1 MNVGV
6 AAAGATVTAFVAGLY
21 AVTAAALAIPV
32 LGEPL
37 ERSTLLALLAAL
49 IGTVL
54 LSGIRLET
62 DTVVGIGSALIAAAA
77 FGTYLVLSRRWGESH
92 GLRGPLVGLSTL
104 TISGIVA
111 AVAVQL
117 TGAPVVPAAPR
128 PEALVAIAW
137 LAVGPSATAAVLV
150 VAGMQRLEA
159 RHASVFLLLNPPTA
173 AILAYLLLGERLS
186 ALQLVGG
193 ACVLVAIAAASG
205 LVVLRDRRR

>member
-1 MNVGV
+1 
-6 AAAGATVTAFVAGLY
+6 
-21 AVTAAALAIPV
+21 
-32 LGEPL
+32 
-37 ERSTLLALLAAL
+37 
-49 IGTVL
+49 
-54 LSGIRLET
+54 
-62 DTVVGIGSALIAAAA
+62 
-77 FGTYLVLSRRWGESH
+77 
-92 GLRGPLVGLSTL
+92 
-104 TISGIVA
+104 VA